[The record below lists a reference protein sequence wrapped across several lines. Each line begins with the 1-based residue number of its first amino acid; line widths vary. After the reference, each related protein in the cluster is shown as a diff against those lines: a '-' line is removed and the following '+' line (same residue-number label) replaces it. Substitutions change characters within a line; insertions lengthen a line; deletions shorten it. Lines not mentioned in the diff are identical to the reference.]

1 MTVTLINRSWILL
14 PLALT
19 LAFSASVQA
28 ALEVREEARELKT
41 EQILRWPLRAG
52 DSLVVRTCQG
62 CDIETLQV
70 TSETRYSNGFDTSPI
85 SLAELLR
92 QKSLLREGTA
102 HLIVV
107 FFLPDNHQVTRMIL
121 QTNF

>member
-14 PLALT
+14 TLALS

-52 DSLVVRTCQG
+52 DSLVVRRCQG